1 MPPLA
6 SSAYH
11 PGDSNDS
18 CPGVWIDVNGHLDGL
33 GGAERN
39 LFSSL
44 SEASP
49 LSKLDPGS
57 EWICHQLPKKANWSQ
72 VVNCEGCLPDA
83 NLGHVA

>member
-1 MPPLA
+1 MEIKAGWRWGIAPLVQMPPLA

-49 LSKLDPGS
+49 LF
-57 EWICHQLPKKANWSQ
+57 QA
-72 VVNCEGCLPDA
+72 
-83 NLGHVA
+83 